1 MLVHSILKELEP
13 FQNIT
18 IRNDAR
24 IDQIL
29 LERDGLTFS
38 KVQLA
43 NGEDFSAELLVSYD
57 SYFIKHF
64 YAPLFQQTYQFTMC
78 FSIEF
83 GYIQL
88 PEKYYRA

>member
-57 SYFIKHF
+57 SYFIKDF
-64 YAPLFQQTYQFTMC
+64 YAPLFQQTYQFTKC

-83 GYIQL
+83 EYIQL